1 MHNSAICNRC
11 EISKTKQET
20 KTGTPNSTNYA
31 SNVSSVLLQTA
42 DILLE
47 NPVNKKQVRTKVL
60 LGQGVITKTKNR
72 K

>member
-1 MHNSAICNRC
+1 MHNSSICSRR

-20 KTGTPNSTNYA
+20 KTGIPNSTNYA

-47 NPVNKKQVRTKVL
+47 NSVNKKQVRTKVL
-60 LGQGVITKTKNR
+60 FDQDVITKTRNR